1 MEITLKTISLKDY
14 LENNSLIISSEEL
27 VKDVI
32 NQNIPLEIKEK
43 LEKQNKENIVCSNM
57 SYHNYYLK
65 ETNKNVNTILNS
77 IKKVVINKNKEKLE
91 ENLQK
96 ILDDK
101 KENLYYIKYNLPYK
115 KFITEEYPEFLIILN
130 KKNMFYKE
138 NPKKELNV

>member
-138 NPKKELNV
+138 NPKKN

>member
-43 LEKQNKENIVCSNM
+43 LEKQIKENIVCSNM

-138 NPKKELNV
+138 NPKKN

>member
-65 ETNKNVNTILNS
+65 ETNKNLNNILNIYYNYIFFFKKS
-77 IKKVVINKNKEKLE
+77 I
-91 ENLQK
+91 
-96 ILDDK
+96 
-101 KENLYYIKYNLPYK
+101 
-115 KFITEEYPEFLIILN
+115 
-130 KKNMFYKE
+130 
-138 NPKKELNV
+138 